1 MLVHMTPDE
10 VGGLQALAMA
20 GGGSLSINP
29 ETGLPEAGFLKKLLP
44 TILGVGLA
52 ATGVGA
58 PLAAG
63 IVGAGQTALTGDLGK
78 GLMAGL
84 GAFGGASL
92 AGGVGIGAAGEAAGN
107 VAATNVGQTVGS
119 DIALNVADQSAQ
131 QLAQTISPELAAQ
144 GVKSAS
150 LSSALSGGTTALSGA
165 APGATSPLFTIP
177 AGGGPMPLD
186 ALVPAGQTAVK
197 TAAEQAVG
205 ETAGS
210 GLFGKF
216 GDRFG
221 EAAREGLS
229 GKVAKYAPAAAAV
242 GLGTNVMSAMEPE
255 YRGFEDEDR
264 EVEVNVY
271 GQPKFTGARRPE
283 GEAYRG
289 DPYRGEMLYFDPVK
303 LPVIGTKRVPYA
315 EGDEVEGGL
324 GDILPA
330 YTQMFQTSPGPITGV
345 PFGYG
350 EGRAPSELIR
360 AQMTESTP
368 TGGAEVDF
376 GIEAPS
382 RVPSNPFGNFFS
394 NVDFGAYG
402 DLVDPDIIS
411 EYMTNLY
418 YGTPGG
424 MGPPSG
430 SAPINEAR
438 GGGASPSIDPS
449 PYAPPIMGGGNA
461 SMPAVMD
468 IQDVAMGGAPEM
480 SIESGGFVMPARET
494 AEFGNGSTMAG
505 QDILAALGGIP
516 INGAGDG
523 VSDSIP
529 AMIDGTQPAA
539 LASGETYFP
548 PQTVEAMGGAEQMR
562 KLMEQA
568 QRSRKTASRGGLNT
582 MSSPF
587 ERF

>member
-1 MLVHMTPDE
+1 
-10 VGGLQALAMA
+10 MA

-92 AGGVGIGAAGEAAGN
+92 AGGVGLGAAGEATTAVAPNVSAN
-107 VAATNVGQTVGS
+107 VAEKVGS
-119 DIALNVADQSAQ
+119 DIALNVAEQSAQ
-131 QLAQTISPELAAQ
+131 QLGQTISPELAANAAQ
-144 GVKSAS
+144 GVKSAP
-150 LSSALSGGTTALSGA
+150 LSSALAQQGALTTPSI
-165 APGATSPLFTIP
+165 PLP
-177 AGGGPMPLD
+177 VVD
-186 ALVPAGQTAVK
+186 VPTL
-197 TAAEQAVG
+197 TAADI
-205 ETAGS
+205 TNTP

-229 GKVAKYAPAAAAV
+229 GKVAKYAPTAAAV

-289 DPYRGEMLYFDPVK
+289 DPYRGEMLFFDEPR

-315 EGDEVEGGL
+315 KGDEVEGGL

-330 YTQMFQTSPGPITGV
+330 YTQMFQTSPGAITGV

-360 AQMTESTP
+360 AQMKENTP
-368 TGGAEVDF
+368 TDSAEVDF
-376 GIEAPS
+376 GMETPS
-382 RVPSNPFGNFFS
+382 RVPPNPFGNFMS

-411 EYMTNLY
+411 QYMTDLY
-418 YGTPGG
+418 YGMPAG
-424 MGPPSG
+424 MGQPSG

-438 GGGASPSIDPS
+438 GGGAPPSIAPSPS
-449 PYAPPIMGGGNA
+449 APPIMGGGNV

-480 SIESGGFVMPARET
+480 PIESGGFVMPARET

-505 QDILAALGGIP
+505 QDILAALGGVP